1 MGLHFTK
8 EQFVLGPGLGAQW
21 KAPVAGAPMCSQ
33 EPPVDPWCFSVQVLG
48 QAKGGPGTGPVTPS
62 GGTAAGK
69 EGKKKC
75 RDREDG
81 RKSLPDEL
89 GKRAP
94 SCGHAKSWT

>member
-1 MGLHFTK
+1 M
-8 EQFVLGPGLGAQW
+8 
-21 KAPVAGAPMCSQ
+21 AGAPTCLQ
-33 EPPVDPWCFSVQVLG
+33 EPPVDPWYFSVQMLG
-48 QAKGGPGTGPVTPS
+48 QAKGGPGTGPITPS

-81 RKSLPDEL
+81 RKSPPGEL

-94 SCGHAKSWT
+94 SCGHATSWTRALLACEREELP